1 MNVLTRAQSL
11 APHPTPQYANTK
23 KLSLSVH
30 NSHFHVQTA
39 TCVSK
44 WDFFARKDSVVETTV
59 PRLST
64 ASQLWTLF
72 SSKQQFP
79 SSQGKPTSSRTI
91 WQCHFT
97 LRSTSYKTWTDSA
110 YHWFPEPHSY
120 LSNPQKCSG
129 TSEWVRWTMSTEGQ
143 WPVGHELIATMG
155 DTGQV
160 TQNLQWLVRSN
171 SVILV

>member
-1 MNVLTRAQSL
+1 MNVFTR

-23 KLSLSVH
+23 KLSLSLH
-30 NSHFHVQTA
+30 NSHFHIQTA

-44 WDFFARKDSVVETTV
+44 WDFFVRNDSVMETTV
-59 PRLST
+59 PRVST

-79 SSQGKPTSSRTI
+79 SSQGKPTSLHTI

-97 LRSTSYKTWTDSA
+97 LRTTSYKTWTDSA
-110 YHWFPEPHSY
+110 YHQLPEPHGC
-120 LSNPQKCSG
+120 LSNPQKHSAM
-129 TSEWVRWTMSTEGQ
+129 SEGVRWPISTEGQ
-143 WPVGHELIATMG
+143 WPLGCELIATVG

-160 TQNLQWLVRSN
+160 TQNLQWLIRLN
-171 SVILV
+171 SIILL